1 MGNAVGTFHED
12 EVKHLSRA
20 HRKELKRQAL
30 KHLKTSKEIRALITS
45 KPRLFTKIDEV
56 NKVMRKKLNPVRER
70 MTKG

>member
-12 EVKHLSRA
+12 EVKHLSPA

-30 KHLKTSKEIRALITS
+30 KHLKTSKEIRALIIS

-56 NKVMRKKLNPVRER
+56 NKIMRKKLSPVRER
-70 MTKG
+70 MTKK